1 MKEEQIFNFQIK
13 GIEILETSIK
23 EPKTPINSNTVFGFD
38 IKVEQRFNIEKKL
51 GIITCIINIINNENT
66 TNLGHIKASCLFH
79 IENIDKFID
88 EKTSQVTDHGYSID
102 KKKIKNKL
110 LSGMIKDG
118 RIFVDFIS
126 QGDISDPEVSLSSSP
141 KSLEK
146 IVEEAVEETTK

>member
-51 GIITCIINIINNENT
+51 GIITCIININNENT
-66 TNLGHIKASCLFH
+66 ANLGHIKASCLFH

-88 EKTSQVTDHGYSID
+88 KEKNTVT
-102 KKKIKNKL
+102 L
-110 LSGMIKDG
+110 
-118 RIFVDFIS
+118 
-126 QGDISDPEVSLSSSP
+126 P
-141 KSLEK
+141 EK
-146 IVEEAVEETTK
+146 IVIMLNSVAISTVRGLMYGIFRGTFLNGAILPIVNPEGFKKQK